1 MLLSFHKPVTASSV
15 KDDFSVEKLVD
26 EDVRTAWVA
35 NSNQEEWVQID
46 LLNPCKVYAIQVNYD
61 EYGANQK
68 GIVPDVYQ
76 SYVLSASKNGK
87 DWYVIA
93 DKSRKKQIPLMT
105 TSNLKFRLTPV
116 ISSGKTRPIQSHP
129 MFRYAKYVSLEKV
142 MGKTGKSAGSA
153 CRKGFR
159 GRL

>member
-1 MLLSFHKPVTASSV
+1 MFLPTEETGKNIRPEWMLLSFHKPVTASSV

-93 DKSRKKQIPLMT
+93 DKSRKKT
-105 TSNLKFRLTPV
+105 DTP
-116 ISSGKTRPIQSHP
+116 HD
-129 MFRYAKYVSLEKV
+129 
-142 MGKTGKSAGSA
+142 
-153 CRKGFR
+153 
-159 GRL
+159 